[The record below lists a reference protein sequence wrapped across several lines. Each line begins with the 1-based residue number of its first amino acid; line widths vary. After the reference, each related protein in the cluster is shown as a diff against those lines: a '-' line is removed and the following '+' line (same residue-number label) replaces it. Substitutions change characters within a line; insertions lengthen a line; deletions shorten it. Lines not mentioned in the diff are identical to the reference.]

1 MTRLLLILL
10 IVFLITRIF
19 VIYGSMGNSEK
30 KEHQPEKKDTA
41 NKKGVPK
48 GIGEYIDYE
57 EVDK

>member
-10 IVFLITRIF
+10 IVFLVARIF
-19 VIYGSMGNSEK
+19 VIYGSIGNSVKTEN
-30 KEHQPEKKDTA
+30 QPEKKDTST
-41 NKKGVPK
+41 KKGVPK

>member
-10 IVFLITRIF
+10 IVFLVARIF
-19 VIYGSMGNSEK
+19 VIYGSIGNSEK
-30 KEHQPEKKDTA
+30 KEHGPEKKDT
-41 NKKGVPK
+41 NTRKGVPK

>member
-10 IVFLITRIF
+10 IVFLVARIF
-19 VIYGSMGNSEK
+19 IIYGSIGNSEK
-30 KEHQPEKKDTA
+30 KEPQPEKKDTTS
-41 NKKGVPK
+41 KKGIPK